1 MVTGWSYFVGSSG
14 SVAPFISCTSAF
26 PRDVTRNETSIFAF
40 PISCC
45 GGSTVTPP
53 SHLPARV
60 FMVSKDLSASEGAAG
75 LASDWA
81 NATEAR
87 NSRVITSVDFI
98 PSLLRLNRAAGLIA
112 AYSITVI
119 LNYNTKLKSRSFF
132 GSLLNFC
139 CAVDKS
145 NTTAGKRLCQI
156 RGDSEVRG
164 SHLSQ

>member
-14 SVAPFISCTSAF
+14 SVAPFISYTSAF

-45 GGSTVTPP
+45 GGSTVTAP
-53 SHLPARV
+53 SHLPARD

-81 NATEAR
+81 NASEAR

-112 AYSITVI
+112 ASRITVI
-119 LNYNTKLKSRSFF
+119 LNYNTTYQVKKFF
-132 GSLLNFC
+132 LVIAKFLLRC
-139 CAVDKS
+139 
-145 NTTAGKRLCQI
+145 G
-156 RGDSEVRG
+156 
-164 SHLSQ
+164 